1 MQLGLGKLPRPSGP
15 PFDDSERPAA
25 EQRFSRLKNDAE
37 NKRNAI
43 RNLKSALDKLD
54 VTELVF

>member
-15 PFDDSERPAA
+15 PFDESERPAA

-54 VTELVF
+54 VTE